1 MGFSLW
7 ACRTTT
13 GQNAGRLEGTVSSWS
28 RELNGQDQA
37 QCTLAPGAVTPDT
50 RDGLRALTTGQ
61 LMSLVVD
68 WNGTI
73 VWAGPIIARQ
83 FSAGTLTLS
92 AAGLTSILAARKAIT
107 QSAPFASQ
115 VLSYTGVSLAT
126 ITRGLIQ
133 VATALAKP
141 GSALPIVLPSTETD
155 SDSSH
160 QRNYQGYDL
169 SSISDLVSNLTG
181 VIGGPDVDFAPQWTD
196 GTRTAFQWVM
206 RTGTKAQPQLS
217 SMLPV
222 AFDATQPGSSV
233 QQIDVTEDWSQIATT
248 QWAKGSGD
256 GTATLMSMA
265 QSTALTALGYPALER
280 ETDYTTVTTQAE
292 LDAHTAGDL
301 ATYSTPTVQW
311 GLKVDGSAT
320 PALGGYL
327 LGDTAK
333 VNVRR
338 HAWIP
343 DGEYAM
349 RILSIAGDATN
360 FQTLAMQPY
369 QSRGIDLIG
378 GSADSLASK
387 IAALQRGV

>member
-1 MGFSLW
+1 MTFTLW

-13 GQNAGRLEGTVSSWS
+13 GQSFGRLDGLLGSWS
-28 RELNGQDQA
+28 RELNGNDQA
-37 QCTLAPGAVTPDT
+37 QCTLAPGAVTVAT
-50 RDGLRALTTGQ
+50 RDALRALTTGQ

-68 WNGTI
+68 WNGVI
-73 VWAGPIIARQ
+73 VWAGPIIARE
-83 FSAGTLTLS
+83 FTGGTLTLS

-107 QSAPFASQ
+107 QSPPFPSQ
-115 VLSYTGVSLAT
+115 VLSYTGVSLAS
-126 ITRGLIQ
+126 IAAGLVH
-133 VATALAKP
+133 VATALSKP
-141 GSALPIVLPSTETD
+141 GATLPIVLPPSQPD
-155 SDSSH
+155 SDPTH
-160 QRNYQGYDL
+160 QRTYNGFDL
-169 SSISDLVSNLTG
+169 SSISDLISNLTG
-181 VIGGPDVDFAPQWTD
+181 VIGGPDIDFMPAWTD
-196 GTRTAFQWVM
+196 GTRSAFHWVM
-206 RTGTKAQPQLS
+206 RTGTPAQPQLS

-222 AFDATQPGSSV
+222 SFDATQPGSSV
-233 QQIDVTEDWSQIATT
+233 QSIDVTEDYSQLATT

-256 GTATLMSMA
+256 DTSTLMSMA
-265 QSTALTALGYPALER
+265 QSSALTALGYPALER

-311 GLKVDGSAT
+311 SVKVDGSAT
-320 PALGGYL
+320 PALGSYL

-338 HAWIP
+338 HAWVP
-343 DGEYAM
+343 DGDYAM
-349 RILSIAGDATN
+349 RILSISGDATN

-378 GSADSLASK
+378 GTADSLPYK

>member
-1 MGFSLW
+1 MGFTLW

-13 GQNAGRLEGTVSSWS
+13 GQNFGRLDGLLGSWS
-28 RELNGQDQA
+28 RELNGNDQA
-37 QCTLAPGAVTPDT
+37 QATLAPGAVTSST
-50 RDGLRALTTGQ
+50 RDALRALTAGQ

-68 WNGTI
+68 WNGVA

-83 FSAGTLTLS
+83 FTGGVLTLS

-107 QSAPFASQ
+107 QTAPFATQ
-115 VLSYTGVSLAT
+115 TLAYTGVSLAT
-126 ITRGLIQ
+126 IARGLVQ

-141 GSALPIVLPSTETD
+141 GSALPVVLPATETD
-155 SDSSH
+155 TDTTH
-160 QRNYQGYDL
+160 QRTYNGFDL
-169 SSISDLVSNLTG
+169 SSVSDLISNLSG
-181 VIGGPDVDFAPQWTD
+181 VISGPDVDFQPAWTD

-206 RTGTKAQPQLS
+206 RAGTKAQPQLS
-217 SMLPV
+217 STIPV

-233 QQIDVTEDWSQIATT
+233 QSIDVTEDYSQLATT
-248 QWAKGSGD
+248 QWAKGSGS
-256 GTATLMSMA
+256 GTSELMSMA
-265 QSTALTALGYPALER
+265 QSTALTAAGYPALER
-280 ETDYTTVTTQAE
+280 ETDYTTVTTQSE

-311 GLKVDGSAT
+311 QLKVDGSAT
-320 PALGGYL
+320 PALGSYL

-343 DGEYAM
+343 DGDYAM
-349 RILSIAGDATN
+349 RILSQSGDGSN
-360 FQTLAMQPY
+360 FQTLAMQGY
-369 QSRGIDLIG
+369 QARGLDLIG
-378 GSADSLASK
+378 GSMDSLPWK